1 MVASYPLEVQEFLCP
16 VGKCVSQKLK
26 RKQTNVNKIGR
37 LKWFLV
43 TISAGVFE

>member
-37 LKWFLV
+37 
-43 TISAGVFE
+43 